1 MNMRILS
8 FAVIGIIGLIVKGD
22 DDLKPKPPSVS
33 VEYNVTCSP
42 KWMIVTVNV
51 NSSSALVYL
60 ERLKNY
66 IDCEPDKVG
75 EMFVFKLP
83 LDNIYTCGTT
93 RMLNKLTGVRIYY
106 HRIIVEEPHEEFQMI
121 LASCNIPPTHNMTSP
136 QTLSRRRRNTL
147 PENFVEPDYVNIT
160 DYIVASGPVPYLNL
174 AVRQHGK
181 ILDTTLNVQPGTP
194 LEMLI
199 YLDRKSAETYGLL
212 TSFLKVTDSSPNQ
225 EEVII
230 MNGCSIDPYI
240 FGNFQSLENG
250 DALSAKFRA
259 FKFPDANY
267 VLFVG
272 TVSVCLQ
279 QCRGVPC
286 GNGQLGYGRRKRRSI
301 PSDLPPDPNK
311 VFEVEMTTF
320 LKVEYSEDHFTL
332 NKGSLKGDFEN
343 NQKKSEQ
350 QANVSFS
357 SVNEVAA
364 LYGNNSSSRQSYS
377 YMRTIIGST
386 LLLIFHSCWL
396 RGLWK

>member
-1 MNMRILS
+1 
-8 FAVIGIIGLIVKGD
+8 
-22 DDLKPKPPSVS
+22 
-33 VEYNVTCSP
+33 
-42 KWMIVTVNV
+42 MIVTVSV
-51 NSSSALVYL
+51 NSSSAQVYL
-60 ERLKNY
+60 ERLKTY
-66 IDCEPDKVG
+66 PDCEAEKSEDLH
-75 EMFVFKLP
+75 VFRLP
-83 LDNIYTCGTT
+83 LDNIYACGTT
-93 RMLNKLTGVRIYY
+93 RMLNKITGVRIYY
-106 HRIIVEEPHEEFQMI
+106 HRVIVEEPQEELQMI
-121 LASCNIPPTHNMTSP
+121 LVTCNIPPTHNTSDP
-136 QTLSRRRRNTL
+136 EVVSRTKRNSL

-160 DYIVASGPVPYLNL
+160 DYIVASAPVPYLNL

-181 ILDTTLNVQPGTP
+181 IMDTTLNVQPGTP

-212 TSFLKVTDSSPNQ
+212 TSFLKVTDSTPNQ

-286 GNGQLGYGRRKRRSI
+286 GNGQLGYGRRRRRAI
-301 PSDLPPDPNK
+301 PTDLPPDPNK

-320 LKVEYSEDHFTL
+320 LKVEYTEDHFTL
-332 NKGSLKGDFEN
+332 NKGALKGAFEPHMN
-343 NQKKSEQ
+343 KSQDQE
-350 QANVSFS
+350 ANANS
-357 SVNEVAA
+357 STANEVAA
-364 LYGNNSSSRQSYS
+364 LYRNGALSPNSSSLTFTTVGIVIGLLVQASW
-377 YMRTIIGST
+377 MRN
-386 LLLIFHSCWL
+386 
-396 RGLWK
+396 LWK

>member
-1 MNMRILS
+1 MR
-8 FAVIGIIGLIVKGD
+8 FAKFVKQFCKIRLRDDLANSIERKRKKKSENVEIYSEDVMEKIIGMNFKFEAEKSE
-22 DDLKPKPPSVS
+22 DLH
-33 VEYNVTCSP
+33 
-42 KWMIVTVNV
+42 
-51 NSSSALVYL
+51 
-60 ERLKNY
+60 
-66 IDCEPDKVG
+66 
-75 EMFVFKLP
+75 VFRLP
-83 LDNIYTCGTT
+83 LDNIYACGTT
-93 RMLNKLTGVRIYY
+93 RCLIRLQVSRIYY
-106 HRIIVEEPHEEFQMI
+106 HRVIVEEPQEELQMI
-121 LASCNIPPTHNMTSP
+121 LVTCNIPPTHNTSDP
-136 QTLSRRRRNTL
+136 EVVSRTKRNSL

-160 DYIVASGPVPYLNL
+160 DYIVASAPVPYLNL

-181 ILDTTLNVQPGTP
+181 IMDTTLNVQPGTP

-212 TSFLKVTDSSPNQ
+212 TSFLKVTDSTPNQ

-286 GNGQLGYGRRKRRSI
+286 
-301 PSDLPPDPNK
+301 

-320 LKVEYSEDHFTL
+320 LKVEYTEDHFTL
-332 NKGSLKGDFEN
+332 NKGALKGAFEPHMN
-343 NQKKSEQ
+343 KSQEQ
-350 QANVSFS
+350 DANANS
-357 SVNEVAA
+357 STANEVAA
-364 LYGNNSSSRQSYS
+364 LYRNGALSPNSSSLTFTTIGIVIGLLVQASW
-377 YMRTIIGST
+377 MRN
-386 LLLIFHSCWL
+386 
-396 RGLWK
+396 LWK

>member
-1 MNMRILS
+1 MDDRNSKRE
-8 FAVIGIIGLIVKGD
+8 FLIC
-22 DDLKPKPPSVS
+22 PCVS
-33 VEYNVTCSP
+33 GKIKN
-42 KWMIVTVNV
+42 I
-51 NSSSALVYL
+51 SSSATQIFRKMECQAETTEGLH
-60 ERLKNY
+60 
-66 IDCEPDKVG
+66 
-75 EMFVFKLP
+75 VFRLP
-83 LDNIYTCGTT
+83 LDNIYACGTT
-93 RMLNKLTGVRIYY
+93 RMLNKITGVRIYY
-106 HRIIVEEPHEEFQMI
+106 HRVIVEEPQEELQMI
-121 LASCNIPPTHNMTSP
+121 LVTCNIPPTHNTSDP
-136 QTLSRRRRNTL
+136 EVVSRTRRNTL

-160 DYIVASGPVPYLNL
+160 DYIVASAPVPYLNL

-181 ILDTTLNVQPGTP
+181 IMDTTLNVQPGTP

-199 YLDRKSAETYGLL
+199 YLDRKSADTYGLL
-212 TSFLKVTDSSPNQ
+212 TSFLKVTDSTPNQ

-286 GNGQLGYGRRKRRSI
+286 GNGQLGYGRRRRRAI
-301 PSDLPPDPNK
+301 PTDLPPDPNK

-332 NKGSLKGDFEN
+332 NKGALKGNFEPTSKMLLEN
-343 NQKKSEQ
+343 TT
-350 QANVSFS
+350 S
-357 SVNEVAA
+357 SSTVNEAAA
-364 LYGNNSSSRQSYS
+364 LYTNSATSPKSSSL
-377 YMRTIIGST
+377 TAINVAVVT
-386 LLLIFHSCWL
+386 WLLIQVISM
-396 RGLWK
+396 RNVWK

>member
-1 MNMRILS
+1 MGMRILI
-8 FAVIGIIGLIVKGD
+8 FCVLGIIWSGVSAD
-22 DDLKPKPPSVS
+22 DAPKQELPHSS

-42 KWMIVTVNV
+42 KWMIITVIV
-51 NSSSALVYL
+51 NSSSSEVYL
-60 ERLKNY
+60 ERLKTY
-66 IDCEPDKVG
+66 PECEPERIEDSY
-75 EMFVFKLP
+75 VFKLP
-83 LDNIYTCGTT
+83 LDNIYACGTT
-93 RMLNKLTGVRIYY
+93 RMLNKITGVRIYY
-106 HRIIVEEPHEEFQMI
+106 HRVVVEEPGQDKQMI
-121 LASCNIPPTHNMTSP
+121 LVTCNIPPTHNVTDP
-136 QTLSRRRRNTL
+136 VSRTRRDTL
-147 PENFVEPDYVNIT
+147 PENFVEPEHVNIT
-160 DYIVASGPVPYLNL
+160 DYIVASAPVPYLNL

-181 ILDTTLNVQPGTP
+181 IMDTTLNVQPGTP

-225 EEVII
+225 EEVIV

-286 GNGQLGYGRRKRRSI
+286 GNGQLGYGRRKRRAI
-301 PSDLPPDPNK
+301 PTDLPPDPNK

-320 LKVEYSEDHFTL
+320 LKVEYSEEHFTL
-332 NKGSLKGDFEN
+332 NKGALKGNFSSHQKAEN
-343 NQKKSEQ
+343 PTNY
-350 QANVSFS
+350 S

-364 LYGNNSSSRQSYS
+364 LQGNTATSSVPTSLTIFTAIAVAIFQSKL
-377 YMRTIIGST
+377 R
-386 LLLIFHSCWL
+386 LLP
-396 RGLWK
+396 K

>member
-1 MNMRILS
+1 
-8 FAVIGIIGLIVKGD
+8 
-22 DDLKPKPPSVS
+22 
-33 VEYNVTCSP
+33 
-42 KWMIVTVNV
+42 MIVTVSV
-51 NSSSALVYL
+51 NSTSAQVYL
-60 ERLKNY
+60 EKLKMY
-66 IDCEPDKVG
+66 PGCEPEKV
-75 EMFVFKLP
+75 EETFVFKLP

-106 HRIIVEEPHEEFQMI
+106 HRLIVEEPQEELQMI
-121 LASCNIPPTHNMTSP
+121 LVTCNIPPTHNTSDSEII
-136 QTLSRRRRNTL
+136 SRTKRNVF
-147 PENFVEPDYVNIT
+147 PENFVEPDYINIT
-160 DYIVASGPVPYLNL
+160 DYIVARAPVPFLNL

-199 YLDRKSAETYGLL
+199 YLDRNSADTYGLL
-212 TSFLKVTDSSPNQ
+212 ASYLKVTDSTPDQ

-279 QCRGVPC
+279 ECRGIPC
-286 GNGQLGYGRRKRRSI
+286 GNGQLGYGRRRRRSI
-301 PSDLPPDPNK
+301 PTDLPPDPNK

-320 LKVEYSEDHFTL
+320 LKVEYTEEHFTL
-332 NKGSLKGDFEN
+332 NKGSLKSDFESQ
-343 NQKKSEQ
+343 QKSQ
-350 QANVSFS
+350 QENVSYTS
-357 SVNEVAA
+357 TNEVAA
-364 LYGNNSSSRQSYS
+364 LYGNSGTSLFSQNLSRVI
-377 YMRTIIGST
+377 TIIFS
-386 LLLIFHSCWL
+386 LSYICWMSNV
-396 RGLWK
+396 WK